1 MRKRLLATLLALGSL
16 AMPAAAS
23 AEDQEDAE
31 PGWTAP
37 RTEWGDPDLRGKWP
51 IDIVGQTPRE
61 RPKHFGTRA
70 ELTDEEYEAAFTEAQ
85 RQLDRYQE
93 EDKANLMGMGHWAER
108 GYPLRQTS
116 LIMEPA
122 DGRYPPMTEEGA
134 RLAAQQKSSWTET
147 VFDWVDDLSVW
158 DRCITRGMP
167 GSMLPGAYNGGI
179 EIFQAPGILAI
190 SLEMIHDTR
199 VVYLDGRPAPPPGV
213 TSWLGFSRGRWE
225 GETLVIETTN
235 ISPGGHIGNVGNSP
249 RPVPNSAAMKITE
262 RLTPTGPDNIRYE
275 AWIEDPVVLT
285 APFKLDFP
293 WTRNED
299 YGMFEYACHEGN
311 ISVRDYILATGTQFA
326 EARAKRARELAE
338 AE

>member
-1 MRKRLLATLLALGSL
+1 MSRQIWILPALLAACV
-16 AMPAAAS
+16 PAAAQNDAAGADSS
-23 AEDQEDAE
+23 AWQI
-31 PGWTAP
+31 P

-61 RPKHFGTRA
+61 RPRHFGTRA
-70 ELTDEEYEAAFTEAQ
+70 RLTDEEYEAAFSEAQ
-85 RQLDRYQE
+85 RQLDRYE
-93 EDKANLMGMGHWAER
+93 AEDEANLMGMGHWAER

-116 LIMEPA
+116 LITEPA
-122 DGRYPPMTEEGA
+122 YGRYPPMTEEGA

-179 EIFQAPGILAI
+179 ELFQSPGIVAI

-199 VVYLDGRPAPPPGV
+199 IVHLDGRAAPPPEI
-213 TSWLGFSRGRWE
+213 TSWLGFSRGHWE
-225 GETLVIETTN
+225 GDTLVIETTN
-235 ISPGGHIGNVGNSP
+235 ITPGGHLGNVGDSP
-249 RPVPNSAAMKITE
+249 RPVPNSAEMKITE
-262 RLTPTGPDNIRYE
+262 RLTPTGPDSIRYE

-285 APFKLDFP
+285 VPFKLDFP
-293 WTRNED
+293 WTRNEE

-311 ISVRDYILATGTQFA
+311 ISVRDYILATGSQFA
-326 EARAKRARELAE
+326 EARAARAREMAGE
-338 AE
+338 E

>member
-1 MRKRLLATLLALGSL
+1 MKRLLVVIGLL
-16 AMPAAAS
+16 AMPVATF
-23 AEDQEDAE
+23 AEEAGN
-31 PGWTAP
+31 PGQNWSAP

-70 ELTDEEYEAAFTEAQ
+70 ELTEEEYEAAFAEAQ
-85 RQLDRYQE
+85 RQLDRYE
-93 EDKANLMGMGHWAER
+93 AEDEANLMGMGHWAER

-116 LIMEPA
+116 LITEPA

-134 RLAAQQKSSWTET
+134 RRAAQQKSSWTET
-147 VFDWVDDLSVW
+147 QFDWVDDLSVW

-179 EIFQAPGILAI
+179 EVFQAPGIVAI

-199 VVYLDGRPAPPPGV
+199 IVYLDGRPAPPAAV
-213 TSWLGFSRGRWE
+213 TSWLGFSRGHWD
-225 GETLVIETTN
+225 GNTLVIETTN
-235 ISPGGHIGNVGNSP
+235 ITPGGHIGNVGDSP

-262 RLTPTGPDNIRYE
+262 RLTPAGPNTIRYE

-311 ISVRDYILATGTQFA
+311 ISVRDYILATGSQFA
-326 EARAKRARELAE
+326 DERAARARELVGE
-338 AE
+338 E